1 LENGTERV
9 LTALERFRELAGQI
23 HQIALMTDTG
33 ALSALLSDEKK
44 SNNLERVIWNNLK
57 VDKKL

>member
-1 LENGTERV
+1 
-9 LTALERFRELAGQI
+9 
-23 HQIALMTDTG
+23 MTDTG

-44 SNNLERVIWNNLK
+44 SNKLERVIWNNLK